1 MCVAATADGG
11 PSEQAA
17 VPLLIADFLPA
28 VNLSFRDR
36 CHRTRGIMQQMWEPL
51 NQASQ
56 GLLGMFVSDNQSLSK
71 MLKKQRYS
79 QYAFPKSLMFSRVMS
94 GLRGHV
100 AHADLASYPRNSHK
114 YSMLFQQTQLQQAAG
129 FAKCI
134 RNFSYA
140 AQRFDSVTTPLF
152 KAYALLPAILAFLSQ
167 LTKVGDAEDQRWGRR
182 ILESLTSQS
191 GGSALVSAAMAGDA
205 FLVMEKFLRL
215 DDRSDSTAILKA
227 SEALECQ
234 SCLG

>member
-1 MCVAATADGG
+1 
-11 PSEQAA
+11 
-17 VPLLIADFLPA
+17 
-28 VNLSFRDR
+28 
-36 CHRTRGIMQQMWEPL
+36 
-51 NQASQ
+51 
-56 GLLGMFVSDNQSLSK
+56 
-71 MLKKQRYS
+71 
-79 QYAFPKSLMFSRVMS
+79 MFSRVMS

-152 KAYALLPAILAFLSQ
+152 KAYALLPAVLAFLSQ